1 MEQPNVAPVAE
12 SATATPVIPETVEQ
26 PKAEPKTETI
36 SEALGTEPET
46 AAPIKESRMV
56 PEAVVIELKK
66 ELKALKRSIDNEASP
81 KQVSSDIKTLA
92 DKHNIDSEFLGELV
106 ATIREDS
113 KSDFEANLSSRLK
126 PLEEKERSTRIDSA
140 FETHFARA
148 LEISPEFKGVVNKDV
163 IKTLSLDPK
172 NSQKTFNQLIEE
184 SYGHLV
190 QGKRT
195 LDASGGNSR
204 TDTSTVDLA
213 RAKTDGEYFK
223 EVMANP
229 ALKKQY
235 NDQLTNSL
243 SSYL

>member
-1 MEQPNVAPVAE
+1 MEQPNVAPVVE
-12 SATATPVIPETVEQ
+12 PVTTPVIPETVEQ
-26 PKAEPKTETI
+26 PKAEPKMETI

-46 AAPIKESRMV
+46 AVPIKESRMV

-66 ELKALKRSIDNEASP
+66 ELKALKRSIDNDATP
-81 KQVSSDIKTLA
+81 KQVSSDLKTLA
-92 DKHNIDSEFLGELV
+92 EKHNIDEGFLGELV
-106 ATIREDS
+106 SAIKEES
-113 KSDFEANLSSRLK
+113 KSDFDVNLSARLK
-126 PLEEKERSTRIDSA
+126 PLEEKERNARIDSA
-140 FETHFARA
+140 FETHFNRA
-148 LEISPEFKGVVNKDV
+148 MEISPEFKGVVNKEV

-172 NSQKTFNQLIEE
+172 NSHKTFNQLIEE

-195 LDASGGNSR
+195 LDASGGNNR
-204 TDTSTVDLA
+204 NETTTVDLA